1 MWDMVKQQQ
10 LNELR
15 EREQKGTLTAEERQ
29 TLECLLHEL
38 EQEEWER
45 LRPALHRL
53 REEQK
58 PLREEYGRLRSQNA
72 VLAALAERQEEL
84 LARARAQLAELL
96 SEHAVLKTEYERITG
111 QPLMASLF

>member
-15 EREQKGTLTAEERQ
+15 EREQKGILTAEERQ

-53 REEQK
+53 REEQSHSARNMVAFD
-58 PLREEYGRLRSQNA
+58 PRMLSW
-72 VLAALAERQEEL
+72 L
-84 LARARAQLAELL
+84 L
-96 SEHAVLKTEYERITG
+96 
-111 QPLMASLF
+111 

>member
-1 MWDMVKQQQ
+1 MWDTVKQQQ

-72 VLAALAERQEEL
+72 VLAALAERQE
-84 LARARAQLAELL
+84 AQLARLL
-96 SEHAVLKTEYERITG
+96 GEEG
-111 QPLMASLF
+111 QGL